1 MPLKFFNERKRV
13 TPGIANRFKISFSFL
28 FVRKCHF
35 ISCRGVSLTQWC
47 RKFV

>member
-13 TPGIANRFKISFSFL
+13 TPGIANRFKISFL